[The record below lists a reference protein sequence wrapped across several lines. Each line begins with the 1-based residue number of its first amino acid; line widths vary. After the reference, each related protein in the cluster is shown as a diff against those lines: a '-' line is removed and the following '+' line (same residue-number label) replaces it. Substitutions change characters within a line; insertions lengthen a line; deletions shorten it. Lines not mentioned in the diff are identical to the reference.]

1 MNINTAPILF
11 SGLCIA
17 LEALVEYVLDS
28 VSAGIGN
35 AVA

>member
-1 MNINTAPILF
+1 MNINTVPILF

-17 LEALVEYVLDS
+17 LEALVEYVSDN

>member
-1 MNINTAPILF
+1 MNINTVPILF

-17 LEALVEYVLDS
+17 LEALVEYVPDR